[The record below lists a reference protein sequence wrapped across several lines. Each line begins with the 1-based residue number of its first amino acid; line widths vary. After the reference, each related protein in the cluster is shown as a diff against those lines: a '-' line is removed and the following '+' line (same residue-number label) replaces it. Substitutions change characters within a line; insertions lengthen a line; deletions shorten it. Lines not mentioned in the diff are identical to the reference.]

1 MDMQKV
7 FVFLPRATVRTCA
20 ALAARYGSSRSE
32 VLRLAV
38 GEGLSEARK
47 ALAKLQKLRLAEL
60 AAEEERRAL
69 LGRRRS
75 GRASSGPA
83 SADDGAEL
91 DEETA
96 VVRLEEYAS
105 SVRRLRPGAGY
116 DELRTLLELQ
126 GQLEGVDP
134 DALDDLVTEALER
147 IFGGG
152 DKIRP
157 APDPDAPLE

>member
-1 MDMQKV
+1 MRVDV
-7 FVFLPRATVRTCA
+7 LGFVSCERLHAVDQFVGGDRS
-20 ALAARYGSSRSE
+20 ARC
-32 VLRLAV
+32 
-38 GEGLSEARK
+38 GLQEIE
-47 ALAKLQKLRLAEL
+47 QEKLRLAEL

-147 IFGGG
+147 VFGG
-152 DKIRP
+152 DKVRP